1 MKELVAAQNFL
12 YDGKELQRL
21 VKQQNYQRI
30 KVGNFKGLNLSDIS
44 ICLQGDIAIAQDL
57 LSEYEQNDEK
67 SKKDFDRS
75 LNDLRQKID
84 ELTNILAIVDD

>member
-44 ICLQGDIAIAQDL
+44 ICL
-57 LSEYEQNDEK
+57 
-67 SKKDFDRS
+67 
-75 LNDLRQKID
+75 
-84 ELTNILAIVDD
+84 